1 MNIRSAIRSAA
12 EWTAECGRP
21 AESRRCREHTT
32 LACIGFAAALRRLN
46 RRRRLRANLLG
57 AVANI
62 THFDGTTFSTARHLD
77 GPRHRRRRNG
87 STLDE

>member
-32 LACIGFAAALRRLN
+32 LACIGLAAAFRRLN

-57 AVANI
+57 AVAENI
-62 THFDGTTFSTARHLD
+62 THFDGATFRTACHRD
-77 GPRHRRRRNG
+77 GPRHRGRRHLG
-87 STLDE
+87 DE